1 MRKARLFKLFTTFI
15 IVLMLGTLLCA
26 CEMFGGGSTANNNST
41 GNESKGEAKPA
52 LNTVFA
58 SYDKVDEKGSVATM
72 ELTFTLYV
80 PLNGEINEY
89 TFGLKS
95 DLERKDDDEEVYVR
109 TDVEPFKVD
118 DRATGLIAGIKT
130 AIGLMFDTGIGLP
143 ESKSVQ
149 AKLNEAVEYL
159 DYVKAF
165 LLNRIDLEVEIG
177 KKNQDYNVIARY
189 VNSSS
194 SGNISEEVYM
204 GASEEGIQE
213 MLSLSP
219 GAKIFYDT
227 FITSALF
234 ESIAKDTT
242 VHKEDSAK
250 KVYNSDGKA
259 KYDITLLEGKV
270 FEALKTHVLDLIGL
284 EDIDLG
290 EDFNKYVDVT
300 KSNMQVQVNKDKLPD
315 SMTTATKLNFNV
327 PVDDIT
333 DMICNAHSD
342 GKIDEETTEFV
353 NFLFNLLGK
362 SVCGVNGEKETI
374 GLSIELNTQEVFGYK
389 VSNYDT
395 DDEDDRLFEDMDED
409 VEGRF
414 DVKNILDNAVEL
426 PVEYLGGFLTLVTD
440 QKVKETLVLNALDL
454 LEGGFFGIYTQQ
466 ELKTALFNALNDYQ
480 TEDETLKAILE
491 EIKLGLN

>member
-109 TDVEPFKVD
+109 TDIEPFKVD
-118 DRATGLIAGIKT
+118 DRATGLITGIKT

-165 LLNRIDLEVEIG
+165 LLNRIDLAVEIG

-234 ESIAKDTT
+234 ENLAKDTT
-242 VHKEDSAK
+242 VHKEDGAK
-250 KVYNSDGKA
+250 KVFNSDGKA
-259 KYDITLLEGKV
+259 AYDITLKESKV
-270 FEALKTHVLDLIGL
+270 FDALKNFVLDVMGL

-290 EDFNKYVDVT
+290 EDFNKYVAVN
-300 KSNMQVQVNKDKLPD
+300 KSNMQVQVNKEKLPD
-315 SMTTATKLNFNV
+315 YMNTATRLDVNV

-374 GLSIELNTQEVFGYK
+374 GLTVELNTQEVFGYK
-389 VSNYDT
+389 VNNYDT
-395 DDEDDRLFEDMDED
+395 DDEDDRLFEEMDED
-409 VEGRF
+409 VDGRL
-414 DVKNILDNAVEL
+414 DIKNILDNAVEL
-426 PVEYLGGFLTLVTD
+426 PVEYLGEFLTLVTD

-480 TEDETLKAILE
+480 TDDETLKAILE

>member
-165 LLNRIDLEVEIG
+165 LLNRIDLAVEIG

-234 ESIAKDTT
+234 ENIAKDAT
-242 VHKEDSAK
+242 VHKEDGAK

-466 ELKTALFNALNDYQ
+466 ELKTALLNALNDYQ
-480 TEDETLKAILE
+480 TDDETLKAILE

>member
-26 CEMFGGGSTANNNST
+26 CEMFGGGSTANNNGT
-41 GNESKGEAKPA
+41 GNENKSEAKPA

-58 SYDKVDEKGSVATM
+58 SYDKVEEKGSVATM

-89 TFGLKS
+89 TFGVKNK
-95 DLERKDDDEEVYVR
+95 LERKDDDEEVYVR
-109 TDVEPFKVD
+109 TDIEPFRVD
-118 DRATGLIAGIKT
+118 DRATGLISGIKT

-149 AKLNEAVEYL
+149 AKLKEATEYL

-165 LLNRIDLEVEIG
+165 LLNKIDLGVEIG
-177 KKNQDYNVIARY
+177 KKNKDYNVIAKY
-189 VNSSS
+189 INSSS

-234 ESIAKDTT
+234 ENLAKDTT
-242 VHKEDSAK
+242 VHKEDGAK
-250 KVYNSDGKA
+250 KVFNSDGKA
-259 KYDITLLEGKV
+259 AYDITLKENKV
-270 FEALKTHVLDLIGL
+270 FDALKNFVLDVMGL

-290 EDFNKYVDVT
+290 EDFNKYVAVNKAD
-300 KSNMQVQVNKDKLPD
+300 MEVQVNKEKLPD
-315 SMTTATKLNFNV
+315 YMNTATRLDVNV

-333 DMICNAHSD
+333 DMISNAHSD

-374 GLSIELNTQEVFGYK
+374 GLTVELNTQEVFGYK

-395 DDEDDRLFEDMDED
+395 DDEDDRLFEEMDENVD
-409 VEGRF
+409 GRL
-414 DVKNILDNAVEL
+414 DIKNILDNAVEL
-426 PVEYLGGFLTLVTD
+426 PVEYLGEFLTLVTD

-466 ELKTALFNALNDYQ
+466 ELKTALFNALNNYQ

>member
-165 LLNRIDLEVEIG
+165 LLNRIDLAVEIG

-234 ESIAKDTT
+234 ENIAKDAT
-242 VHKEDSAK
+242 VHKEDGAK

-315 SMTTATKLNFNV
+315 SMTTVTKLNFNV

-466 ELKTALFNALNDYQ
+466 ELKTALYNALNDYQ
-480 TEDETLKAILE
+480 TDDETLKAILE